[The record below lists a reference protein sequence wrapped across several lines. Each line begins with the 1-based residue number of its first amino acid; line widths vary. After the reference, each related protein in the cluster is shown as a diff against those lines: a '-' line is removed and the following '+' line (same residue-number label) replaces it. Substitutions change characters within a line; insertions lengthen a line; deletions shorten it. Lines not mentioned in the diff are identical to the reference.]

1 MKRVLKRSLL
11 PFGIIA
17 LLLAALY
24 WLGEAIQ
31 GREQFNRV
39 YLWLFGASVL
49 AVALLSLVIVQRLVW
64 LYFKRKHNEPGIRL
78 TTRMVTTFIALSLPP
93 VLILYLFA
101 NQFVDRYVDSWFS
114 NDTEK
119 ALRDSLSLGQI
130 FLETQTRRNLA
141 ISKRLA
147 RELAS
152 MSPAAQVIRLDSL
165 LEDAGGATSLSLLD
179 DSGTVLANSNL
190 DPFSLKTSLPPQQ
203 ALQNARSGQ
212 VYARVEPAENGLQI
226 RTLVPVAPDPLE
238 VSGRSR
244 FLQAL
249 FAVPSS
255 YSALVNNI
263 EATYHDY
270 KRQAYQRTQVKQ
282 TFIII
287 LTIVLLLSVLLA
299 LLRAFSAARQLVAPV
314 RLLSEATQSIA
325 KGEFGHKIPV
335 ESDDELGF
343 LVKSFNTMSSQLA
356 ASSALAHRSQVEA
369 ESQRWYLQSV
379 LAHLSSGVLSIDK
392 NQRILMANSAAS
404 AILHLDLKDLLNQNV
419 EFLSHRNRALQPL
432 VDLIVKKLEDRAEEW
447 QQEVLLAEDSFRR
460 ILVVRGS
467 RIPEREQEEG
477 GLVVVFDDETVL
489 NQAQRDAA
497 WGEVARRLAHEVKN
511 PLTPI
516 QLSAERLRLRFL
528 SRMAPEDAEIMN
540 RTTGTI
546 ISQVETLKTLV
557 NAFSDYAKAPQL
569 KREPGGLNQL
579 IREAVNFYS
588 LSHPGIDFSLDLS
601 EPEPVLLLD
610 KNRIQQLLTNLIKN
624 AQESQPGSDCRIAI
638 STRVHDGEHGQALLM
653 RIRDHG
659 QGFDEELLEHLFEPY
674 VTTKTGGSGLGLAIV
689 KKIVEEHGGQIRAYN
704 HPEGGAVVEIRL
716 PVHPLASS
724 GGPGQHITGT

>member
-1 MKRVLKRSLL
+1 MKPLMRRSVLV
-11 PFGIIA
+11 IVVIA
-17 LLLAALY
+17 ALLAALY

-31 GREQFNRV
+31 GREQFNRL
-39 YLWLFGASVL
+39 YLWLFGASIL
-49 AVALLSLVIVQRLVW
+49 AVVILSLFIVQRLVW
-64 LYFKRKHNEPGIRL
+64 LYYKRKQQEPGIRL
-78 TTRMVTTFIALSLPP
+78 TSRMVATFMALSLPP
-93 VLILYLFA
+93 VLVLYLFA

-114 NDTEK
+114 SDTEK

-130 FLETQTRRNLA
+130 FLETHTRRNLNLTN
-141 ISKRLA
+141 RLA
-147 RELAS
+147 RQLAE
-152 MSPAAQVIRLDSL
+152 MNPTAQIVRLDRL
-165 LEDAGGATSLSLLD
+165 LDEASGATSLSLLD

-203 ALQNARSGQ
+203 ALQNARNGQ
-212 VYARVEPAENGLQI
+212 TYARVEPAENGLQI
-226 RTLVPVAPDPLE
+226 RTLVPVASDPLS
-238 VSGRSR
+238 VSGRKR
-244 FLQAL
+244 FLQGL
-249 FAVPSS
+249 FAVPPT

-325 KGEFGHKIPV
+325 QGDFGQKIPV
-335 ESDDELGF
+335 DSDDELGF
-343 LVKSFNTMSSQLA
+343 LVQSFNTMSSQLA

-379 LAHLSSGVLSIDK
+379 LSHLSSGVLSIDK
-392 NQRILMANSAAS
+392 NQRILMANSAAA
-404 AILHLDLKDLLNQNV
+404 AILHLDLKDLLNQNL
-419 EFLSHRNRALQPL
+419 EFLSHKNRALQPL
-432 VDLIVKKLEDRAEEW
+432 VELILKKLADRSDEW

-528 SRMAPEDAEIMN
+528 SRMAPEDAEIMD

-588 LSHPGIDFSLDLS
+588 LSHPGIHFELDLCQ
-601 EPEPVLLLD
+601 PEPVLLLD
-610 KNRIQQLLTNLIKN
+610 RNRIQQLLTNLIKN
-624 AQESQPGSDCRIAI
+624 AQESHPEAEAHIAI
-638 STRVHDGEHGQALLM
+638 QTRLLQEGPEPVLLM
-653 RIRDHG
+653 HIRDNGH
-659 QGFDEELLEHLFEPY
+659 GFDESLLEHLFEPY

-704 HPEGGAVVEIRL
+704 HPQGGAVVEIRL
-716 PVHPLASS
+716 PVHPVSPDLA
-724 GGPGQHITGT
+724 PV

>member
-93 VLILYLFA
+93 VLILY
-101 NQFVDRYVDSWFS
+101 
-114 NDTEK
+114 
-119 ALRDSLSLGQI
+119 LSLGQI

-432 VDLIVKKLEDRAEEW
+432 VDDSGGARQPDSRAR
-447 QQEVLLAEDSFRR
+447 AG
-460 ILVVRGS
+460 RG
-467 RIPEREQEEG
+467 R
-477 GLVVVFDDETVL
+477 
-489 NQAQRDAA
+489 
-497 WGEVARRLAHEVKN
+497 
-511 PLTPI
+511 
-516 QLSAERLRLRFL
+516 
-528 SRMAPEDAEIMN
+528 
-540 RTTGTI
+540 
-546 ISQVETLKTLV
+546 
-557 NAFSDYAKAPQL
+557 
-569 KREPGGLNQL
+569 PGGG
-579 IREAVNFYS
+579 V
-588 LSHPGIDFSLDLS
+588 
-601 EPEPVLLLD
+601 
-610 KNRIQQLLTNLIKN
+610 
-624 AQESQPGSDCRIAI
+624 
-638 STRVHDGEHGQALLM
+638 
-653 RIRDHG
+653 
-659 QGFDEELLEHLFEPY
+659 
-674 VTTKTGGSGLGLAIV
+674 
-689 KKIVEEHGGQIRAYN
+689 
-704 HPEGGAVVEIRL
+704 
-716 PVHPLASS
+716 
-724 GGPGQHITGT
+724 

>member
-1 MKRVLKRSLL
+1 MKHVLKRSLL

-49 AVALLSLVIVQRLVW
+49 AVALLTLVIAQRLVW
-64 LYFKRKHNEPGIRL
+64 LYFKRKQNEPGIRL

-114 NDTEK
+114 SETEK

-147 RELAS
+147 RELAN

-165 LEDAGGATSLSLLD
+165 LDDAGGATSLSLLD

-212 VYARVEPAENGLQI
+212 PYARVEPAENGLQI
-226 RTLVPVAPDPLE
+226 RTLVPVDPDPLR
-238 VSGRSR
+238 VSRRQR
-244 FLQAL
+244 FVQAL
-249 FAVPSS
+249 FAVPPA

-335 ESDDELGF
+335 ETDDELGF

-392 NQRILMANSAAS
+392 NQRILMANQAAS
-404 AILHLDLKDLLNQNV
+404 AILHLDLKDLLNQNL
-419 EFLSHRNRALQPL
+419 EFLSHKNRALQPL
-432 VDLIVKKLEDRAEEW
+432 VELILQKLEDRADEW

-528 SRMAPEDAEIMN
+528 SRMPPEDAEIMN

-579 IREAVNFYS
+579 ITEAVNFYS
-588 LSHPGIDFSLDLS
+588 LSHPGTHFSLDLS

-624 AQESQPGSDCRIAI
+624 AQESQPGNEARIAI
-638 STRVHDGEHGQALLM
+638 STRVRDGDHGQTLLLT
-653 RIRDHG
+653 IRDHG
-659 QGFDEELLEHLFEPY
+659 HGFDEELLDHLFEPY

-689 KKIVEEHGGQIRAYN
+689 KKIVEEHGGLIRAYN
-704 HPEGGAVVEIRL
+704 HPDGGAVVEIRL
-716 PVHPLASS
+716 PVHAPAASDHPS
-724 GGPGQHITGT
+724 PTPPGA